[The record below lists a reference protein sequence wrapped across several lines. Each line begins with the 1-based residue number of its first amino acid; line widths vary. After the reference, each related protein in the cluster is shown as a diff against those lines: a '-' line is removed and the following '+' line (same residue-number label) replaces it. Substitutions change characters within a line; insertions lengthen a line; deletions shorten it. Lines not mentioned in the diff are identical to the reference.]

1 MGDFTVGLRLKND
14 LEEGAESDKGR
25 ILEGPSQ
32 EILIFEGSDFDR
44 LFATDGQRYFYA
56 CVNHR

>member
-1 MGDFTVGLRLKND
+1 MGDFVVGLRLKNG
-14 LEEGAESDKGR
+14 LGEGVESDKAR
-25 ILEGPSQ
+25 TLEGPSQ

-56 CVNHR
+56 CANHR